1 MVCLVLLFAGLAGP
15 RGEAMLELF
24 QMKWTELTQKM
35 PELAEAGYTS
45 LWVPQPAKAGS
56 VYSVGYDLFDPF
68 DLGDKNQ
75 NGTTATKYGTK
86 AELLQM
92 VETAHRFGIRVYFD
106 NVMNHHQGAVPG
118 YDVYTPTN
126 FFPGLWPKDF
136 HLQTTSSGNRNW
148 PNVEDWNNQNEIGRA
163 HV

>member
-1 MVCLVLLFAGLAGP
+1 MRTKLFCRTRRGIVCWMLVFAGLAGA

-35 PELAEAGYTS
+35 LELADAGHTS
-45 LWVPQPAKAGS
+45 LWLPQPAKGGS

-106 NVMNHHQGAVPG
+106 NVMTVRRVP
-118 YDVYTPTN
+118 PTLTGPT
-126 FFPGLWPKDF
+126 FVAFRGMP
-136 HLQTTSSGNRNW
+136 S
-148 PNVEDWNNQNEIGRA
+148 A
-163 HV
+163 